1 MISVVT
7 DEFIEERFHLL
18 FHWYQ
23 QGQEKL
29 MRGRKFVHNNAD
41 GLLYKY
47 RQINFSRSGSYI
59 GRFSTMV
66 KKQKSPKK
74 LLKKDDICLSI

>member
-41 GLLYKY
+41 GLL
-47 RQINFSRSGSYI
+47 
-59 GRFSTMV
+59 
-66 KKQKSPKK
+66 
-74 LLKKDDICLSI
+74 

>member
-7 DEFIEERFHLL
+7 DEFIEERFKLL

-23 QGQEKL
+23 QGQKKL
-29 MRGRKFVHNNAD
+29 MRGRNFVRNNAD

-47 RQINFSRSGSYI
+47 RQINLNRSGSYI
-59 GRFSTMV
+59 GRFSTV
-66 KKQKSPKK
+66 KKRKSPKK
-74 LLKKDDICLSI
+74 L